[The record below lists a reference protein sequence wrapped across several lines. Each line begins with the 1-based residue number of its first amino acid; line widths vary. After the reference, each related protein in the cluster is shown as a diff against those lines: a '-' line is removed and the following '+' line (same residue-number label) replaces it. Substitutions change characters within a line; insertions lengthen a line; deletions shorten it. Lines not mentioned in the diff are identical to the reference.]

1 MPLRLYPRSRHRS
14 ARQSRRRAWWRNAF
28 RIVGASRQR
37 VGDVDGGAVEQAGQL
52 GVEPGGAVL
61 AAPQL
66 VVLGIRPARRD
77 GAVDQAHS
85 TLDQA
90 DGLGHSQQGT
100 SPPRPARSARLATKL
115 NTVSGEISRRE
126 LLRTVLPKIRAISV
140 ARYNPHDFGR
150 PLPCST
156 ARSTH
161 CALVAPAPASAT
173 TSAPLVR

>member
-1 MPLRLYPRSRHRS
+1 MAAPS
-14 ARQSRRRAWWRNAF
+14 
-28 RIVGASRQR
+28 SRQTSW
-37 VGDVDGGAVEQAGQL
+37 AL
-52 GVEPGGAVL
+52 NPGGAVL

-77 GAVDQAHS
+77 GRRPG
-85 TLDQA
+85 TLDPGPGRWPRPQSA
-90 DGLGHSQQGT
+90 RT

-115 NTVSGEISRRE
+115 NTVSGEISRKE

-140 ARYNPHDFGR
+140 GRYNPHDFGR

-173 TSAPLVR
+173 TSDRWYGAGNGVENSLEGSLEFSRENRCLLLRHAGAQRPS

>member
-1 MPLRLYPRSRHRS
+1 
-14 ARQSRRRAWWRNAF
+14 
-28 RIVGASRQR
+28 
-37 VGDVDGGAVEQAGQL
+37 
-52 GVEPGGAVL
+52 VL

-66 VVLGIRPARRD
+66 VVLGIEPVRRD

-85 TLDQA
+85 TPGPGRWPRPQSA
-90 DGLGHSQQGT
+90 RT

-115 NTVSGEISRRE
+115 KTVSGEISRKE

-173 TSAPLVR
+173 TSDRWYGDGNGSPGRREFSGRISRILPREPLPSVATRRSPTTFLASGCAC